1 MKIAQI
7 SASYTPVA
15 PKENKAI
22 YSHVAWLTEGLIEKG
37 NEVHLFASHE
47 SKTSAVLHSVD
58 FINGNQIAIEQK
70 RYEQWGLLSDCYKK
84 ANEGMFDII
93 HSHFN
98 VMSAFFSDLTKT
110 PTLISIHSPI
120 EPWMVPILKNYK
132 HLNYVSF
139 SKSQRSQLLELN
151 WVANIYHGVDL
162 DLFTFN
168 EVPKDYALFLGR
180 ITSDKGT
187 QYAIEASKK
196 ADFDL
201 KIAGSSYQTEAY
213 WHNEIAPHINGTSV
227 RYIGE
232 ATLEEKIPIL
242 QDAKVLLFPIE
253 WEEPFGYVMIEAMA
267 CGTPII
273 AFNRGSVPEI
283 VRDGVT
289 GFIVNTVEEMAE
301 ALKKIHTID
310 RKEVRKR
317 AEMFFSSKQMVDNYD
332 VVYKRIIEKNK
343 ENNK

>member
-7 SASYTPVA
+7 SASYTPVS
-15 PKENKAI
+15 PHENKAI
-22 YSHVAWLTEGLIEKG
+22 YSHVAWLVEGLVDKG
-37 NEVHLFASHE
+37 HEVHLFASNKSE
-47 SKTSAVLHSVD
+47 TSATLHSVD
-58 FINGNQIAIEQK
+58 FVNGNQIAVEQK

-139 SKSQRSQLLELN
+139 SLSQRKQLPELN

-168 EVPKDYALFLGR
+168 EKPENNALFLGR

-187 QYAIEASKK
+187 HHAIAASKESG
-196 ADFDL
+196 FDL
-201 KIAGSSYQTEAY
+201 QIVGSSYQTEAY
-213 WHNEIAPHINGTSV
+213 WHDEIAPHINGTSI
-227 RYIGE
+227 RYLGE
-232 ATLEEKIPIL
+232 ATLDEKIPIL
-242 QDAKVLLFPIE
+242 QRAKVLLFPIE

-273 AFNRGSVPEI
+273 AFNRGSVSEI
-283 VRDGVT
+283 VKDGVT

-301 ALKKIHTID
+301 AMKKIDTID

-317 AEMFFSSKQMVDNYD
+317 AEMFFSSNQMVDNYNI
-332 VVYKRIIEKNK
+332 VYKRIIEKSKNT
-343 ENNK
+343 

>member
-7 SASYTPVA
+7 SASYTPVSER
-15 PKENKAI
+15 ENKAI
-22 YSHVAWLTEGLIEKG
+22 YSHVAWLIEGLVDKG
-37 NEVHLFASHE
+37 NEVHLFASNK
-47 SKTSAVLHSVD
+47 SKTSATLHSLD
-58 FINGNQIAIEQK
+58 FIQGNQIAIEQK

-98 VMSAFFSDLTKT
+98 VMSAFFCDVTKT

-120 EPWMVPILKNYK
+120 EQWMIPILRNYK

-139 SKSQRSQLLELN
+139 SLSQRSQLPELN

-168 EVPKDYALFLGR
+168 EKSEEYALFLGR

-187 QYAIEASKK
+187 HHAIAAAGKSNI
-196 ADFDL
+196 DL
-201 KIAGSSYQTEAY
+201 QIVGSSYQTEAY
-213 WHNEIAPHINGTSV
+213 WHDEIAPHINGTSV
-227 RYIGE
+227 RYLGE
-232 ATLEEKIPIL
+232 ATLDEKIPIL
-242 QDAKVLLFPIE
+242 QKAKVLLFPIE

-273 AFNRGSVPEI
+273 AFNRGSVSEI
-283 VRDGVT
+283 VKDGVT

-301 ALKKIHTID
+301 ALKKIDTID
-310 RKEVRKR
+310 RREVRKR
-317 AEMFFSSKQMVDNYD
+317 AEMFFSSKQMVDNYNI
-332 VVYKRIIEKNK
+332 VYKRIIEKNK
-343 ENNK
+343 NH

>member
-7 SASYTPVA
+7 SASYTPVSE
-15 PKENKAI
+15 KENKAI
-22 YSHVAWLTEGLIEKG
+22 YSHVAWLTEGLIKKG
-37 NEVHLFASHE
+37 NEVHLFASGE
-47 SKTSAVLHSVD
+47 SKTSATLHSVD

-84 ANEGMFDII
+84 ANQGMFDII

-98 VMSAFFSDLTKT
+98 VMSAFFSDLTKI

-120 EPWMVPILKNYK
+120 EAWMVPILKNYK

-139 SKSQRSQLLELN
+139 SRSQRSQLPELN

-162 DLFTFN
+162 DLFTYN
-168 EVPKDYALFLGR
+168 DKPKEYALSLGR

-187 QYAIEASKK
+187 HHTITACKEAG
-196 ADFDL
+196 FDL
-201 KIAGSSYQTEAY
+201 KIAGSSYQTEEY
-213 WHNEIAPHINGTSV
+213 WHNEIAPYINGSSV

-232 ATLEEKIPIL
+232 ATLEGKIPII
-242 QDAKVLLFPIE
+242 QNAKVLLFPIE
-253 WEEPFGYVMIEAMA
+253 WEEPFGYVLIEAMA

-283 VRDGVT
+283 VKHGVT
-289 GFIVNTVEEMAE
+289 GFIVNTVEEMSD
-301 ALKKIHTID
+301 ALKKIDTID

-317 AEMFFSSKQMVDNYD
+317 AEMFFSSKQMVNNYNA
-332 VVYKRIIEKNK
+332 VYQRLIEESKNTL
-343 ENNK
+343 